1 MIKLLR
7 DNPEFLEKAA
17 LWFNQKWNIPIEAY
31 RDSMKECVSKKSKIP
46 QWYIV
51 LNDNQE
57 IVAGAGVIDN
67 DFHDRKDLTPNLCA
81 LFVEEKYRSKGI
93 ARDILDYIR
102 SDLNQLGFKKAYLLT
117 DHTSFYERYG
127 WEFLTMVNDSNDIP
141 SRMYVASTF

>member
-17 LWFNQKWNIPIEAY
+17 LWFNQKWNIPIEVY
-31 RDSMKECVSKKSKIP
+31 RGSIQECISNNSKIP
-46 QWYIV
+46 QWYII

-81 LFVEEKYRSKGI
+81 LFVEETYRNKGI
-93 ARDILDYIR
+93 AEYMLNYIR
-102 SDLNQLGFKKAYLLT
+102 SDLKQLGFEKAYLLT

-127 WEFLTMVNDSNDIP
+127 WEFLTMVNDSNGVP